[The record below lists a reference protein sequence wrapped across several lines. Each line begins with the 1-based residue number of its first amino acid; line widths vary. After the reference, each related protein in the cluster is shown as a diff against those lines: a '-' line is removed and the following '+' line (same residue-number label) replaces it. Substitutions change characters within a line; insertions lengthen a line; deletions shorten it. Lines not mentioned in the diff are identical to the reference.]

1 MKVLSIN
8 SSNCLLSRS
17 PYGVEFNGKAISEL
31 INEKLPEELVNYQ
44 KYPARNKLSI
54 EIFHEEDLNIN
65 TTGYEL

>member
-1 MKVLSIN
+1 MKVLSIS

-17 PYGVEFNGKAISEL
+17 PYGVDVNGKSISEL

-44 KYPARNKLSI
+44 KYSAKINVSI
-54 EIFHEEDLNIN
+54 EIWDEDDLNIT